1 VEDKDFDGTYG
12 AVGIT
17 DGYIPSDHGDL
28 NLKKERESKFP
39 LDRVLKFIMELD
51 IKKSKTTVEED
62 RKFILNKITG
72 QSVEEELILDNHFK
86 YEEFNNVLKSL
97 FLAPMMERIEKD
109 VKNKTDV
116 DRCLAIMK
124 SIRPINIYI
133 KASNNSV
140 LDDANSQKIINMKL
154 PSTVEE
160 VRTFFQGRYHVDGKK
175 VQELENYKGLPRE
188 SVNTPNT
195 PLGKR

>member
-1 VEDKDFDGTYG
+1 
-12 AVGIT
+12 
-17 DGYIPSDHGDL
+17 
-28 NLKKERESKFP
+28 
-39 LDRVLKFIMELD
+39 M
-51 IKKSKTTVEED
+51 
-62 RKFILNKITG
+62 
-72 QSVEEELILDNHFK
+72 
-86 YEEFNNVLKSL
+86 KSL

-116 DRCLAIMK
+116 DRCLAIMN
-124 SIRPINIYI
+124 SIRPSNIYI

-195 PLGKR
+195 PIGKR